1 MRLPEIE
8 GNFTLSTSSIWFLPD
23 WAFIEIVYSIRC
35 YCVAD
40 YTCLCCMLL
49 SLHLEEII
57 VLFACFWLFLLRL
70 AVSAVHEA
78 IIFNWRVEEW
88 LLLSHKRPF
97 LRVIGV
103 KFLCAFASCTPKK
116 IFIIT
121 CRCCLVQE
129 SCLLFSQKTK
139 NKWKDW
145 GHYRQI
151 GSHN

>member
-8 GNFTLSTSSIWFLPD
+8 GNFTLSASGVWFFPN

-40 YTCLCCMLL
+40 YTRLCCMLL

-57 VLFACFWLFLLRL
+57 VLFACFRLFLLRL
-70 AVSAVHEA
+70 AVSAIHEA

-97 LRVIGV
+97 YRVVRV
-103 KFLCAFASCTPKK
+103 KFLCTFASCAPKK

-121 CRCCLVQE
+121 CCCCLVQE
-129 SCLLFSQKTK
+129 SWLLFSQKAK
-139 NKWKDW
+139 NKWKNW